1 MSRFYTGKHTPTTA
15 SFLLAHSFE
24 TLTAPSP
31 SARERRLPNMADGR
45 RNTDLTEISA
55 SLRSFAAKGNPT
67 KEQQFQRR
75 HLFQRIIHHLTIGI
89 DMSPLFSDVIMNA
102 HTTDMAT
109 KKMLY
114 HYITYYAQ
122 AKADLALLTVNT
134 LQKDG
139 MNENPVI
146 RGLAIRSMASIRVPD
161 LVEYLVSFFKFDCV
175 CVWCPVCEC
184 SAKRRAVALACTI
197 VAKNANSADGVDVRL
212 VRARGALVTLPWK
225 TFPSSWG
232 VGGWG
237 HEDRPRG
244 SSQLQAT
251 LKMFSLLFTIV
262 FFYSF
267 FYSPTPQLHKIC

>member
-1 MSRFYTGKHTPTTA
+1 MIYTIQVHAHDRAFSPR
-15 SFLLAHSFE
+15 SFLE

-31 SARERRLPNMADGR
+31 SARERHLPNMADGR
-45 RNTDLTEISA
+45 RNTELTEMSA
-55 SLRSFAAKGNPT
+55 SLRSFAAKGNPS

-146 RGLAIRSMASIRVPD
+146 RGLAIRSMASMRVPE
-161 LVEYLVSFFKFDCV
+161 LVEYLVRFFMRLSVVCV
-175 CVWCPVCEC
+175 CVWCVSRAPAVCAC
-184 SAKRRAVALACTI
+184 FSAKRRAVALACTI
-197 VAKNANSADGVDVRL
+197 VAKREQCRRSRRL
-212 VRARGALVTLPWK
+212 SRASEGCAGDAAGE

-232 VGGWG
+232 VGGG
-237 HEDRPRG
+237 GRKIDRVTRA
-244 SSQLQAT
+244 SSQQ
-251 LKMFSLLFTIV
+251 
-262 FFYSF
+262 
-267 FYSPTPQLHKIC
+267 P